1 MSERGAHHV
10 VPPVEPRKQERGK
23 LNSEMNTGQMKAER
37 GDVTLRDAKTLWAVR
52 FDHNLTEG
60 FDILKT
66 QPT

>member
-1 MSERGAHHV
+1 
-10 VPPVEPRKQERGK
+10 
-23 LNSEMNTGQMKAER
+23 MNTGQMKAER